1 MPDGFLGRFG
11 SLFRVMRE
19 SLHPYTLPMAGG
31 GRREG
36 VLVRYVEENSAV
48 GWGDT
53 SPLPGWS
60 GESLEDVI
68 ALRDVPSLRCGREA
82 ALASIQGFASWP
94 RHHLRVPLNAMLDG
108 DRDAMVD
115 QAQVA
120 ADEGCQC
127 FKIKTRGHSLDALCS
142 VLDAI
147 LNVAGR
153 DVQLR
158 LDPNRGWEFSKA
170 IEITKSLRGYP
181 IQYIEEPLQDSGRLM
196 EFIGASCLPVALD
209 ETLREI
215 SPDEL
220 EKYLGAAALV
230 LKPTLMG
237 GFERA
242 RDFAHAGA
250 VHGMLSAVSACFE
263 SGVGIYS
270 LGRFA
275 ASLEKC
281 AAAGL
286 DTYSRLEGDVLES
299 RLSFPGYCFDATQ
312 CMPPIDRHVIAF

>member
-1 MPDGFLGRFG
+1 MPDGFFG
-11 SLFRVMRE
+11 GVGGLFCVMRE

-36 VLVRYVEENSAV
+36 VLVRYVDENGEV
-48 GWGDT
+48 GWGDAA
-53 SPLPGWS
+53 PLPGWS
-60 GESLEDVI
+60 PESLEDVT
-68 ALRDVPSLRCGREA
+68 AMRDVSSLHCGREA
-82 ALASIQGFASWP
+82 ALASIQGFANWP
-94 RHHLRVPLNAMLDG
+94 RHHLRVPVNAMLDG
-108 DRDAMVD
+108 DRAAMVER
-115 QAQVA
+115 ARGAVA
-120 ADEGCQC
+120 EGCGC
-127 FKIKTRGHSLDALCS
+127 FKIKTRGHSIDALRDI
-142 VLDAI
+142 LDAI
-147 LNVAGR
+147 LDAAGR

-158 LDPNRGWEFSKA
+158 LDPNRSWGFGEA
-170 IEITKSLRGYP
+170 LEITNSLRGYP
-181 IQYIEEPLQDSGRLM
+181 IQYIEEPLHDSGRLV

-220 EKYLGAAALV
+220 EKYRGVAALV

-242 RDFAHAGA
+242 SDFAHAGA
-250 VHGMLSAVSACFE
+250 VHGMLSVVSACFE

-275 ASLEKC
+275 ASLETC

-286 DTYSRLEGDVLES
+286 DTYSRLEKDVLES
-299 RLSFPGYCFDATQ
+299 RLSFPGYCFDASQ